1 MHAITTAGSHMQV
14 KRPSRRGHRT
24 VCTYESMLAD
34 PGQTADVDCELK
46 YHEILGNF
54 PEVPLLK

>member
-1 MHAITTAGSHMQV
+1 MNQ
-14 KRPSRRGHRT
+14 
-24 VCTYESMLAD
+24 CLAD